1 MDISHHLLSLDE
13 FGRTA
18 SQVPGTFSPRN
29 LVDDPPQM
37 KQSLGGAST
46 DTNGAGIPAIELH
59 GITPSARANLQIA
72 FCTAGF
78 AESNT
83 LGGRNLREGP
93 RKTSPVLLLHLG
105 LGLDR
110 RL

>member
-18 SQVPGTFSPRN
+18 SQVRGTFSPRN

-46 DTNGAGIPAIELH
+46 DTNGAGIPAIELY
-59 GITPSARANLQIA
+59 GITPAARITLHCSSGIS
-72 FCTAGF
+72 GF
-78 AESNT
+78 VECNT
-83 LGGRNLREGP
+83 
-93 RKTSPVLLLHLG
+93 
-105 LGLDR
+105 
-110 RL
+110 